1 MDRLGVCA
9 WLILGRGGWS
19 RNKHSYDGFGQE
31 SFWFSICSP
40 RILIPFLSFAGAFR
54 IIP

>member
-9 WLILGRGGWS
+9 WSVLGEEVVVE
-19 RNKHSYDGFGQE
+19 KQHSYDGFGQE